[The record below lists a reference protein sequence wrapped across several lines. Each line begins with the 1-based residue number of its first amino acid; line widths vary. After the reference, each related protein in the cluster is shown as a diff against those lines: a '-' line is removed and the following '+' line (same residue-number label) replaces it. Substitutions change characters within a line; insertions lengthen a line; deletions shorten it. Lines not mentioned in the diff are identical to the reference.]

1 MQMDRQY
8 GNISGRISARG
19 SIGGG
24 TVSGREISGTV
35 EKPEIVKP
43 PPYEGDYEVVPIYED
58 IDLETKEKYMEE
70 NVKVNAIPVHEVSN
84 PQGGVTVTIGG

>member
-1 MQMDRQY
+1 MDRQY
-8 GNISGRISARG
+8 GNISGRISVRG

-24 TVSGREISGTV
+24 AVQGRELSGIV

-43 PPYEGDYEVVPIYED
+43 PPYDGPYEVVPIYED
-58 IDLETKEKYMEE
+58 IDLETKEKYMEN
-70 NVKVNAIPVHEVSN
+70 NVKVHAIPVHEVSN